1 MPRAIWRGAIT
12 FGMVH
17 IPVRLYTATESKDI
31 SFRQLHRDDHSR
43 VRYLRWCPVDEREL
57 APEEIVRG
65 YEYAKDSYVV
75 LEEGEFE
82 GLPVASKHTI
92 TLAAFVEADE
102 IDPVYYEKSY
112 YLEPDETGEKP
123 FALLLRAL
131 QQRALAGIAKIA
143 IRNREQLCALRAS
156 GDAIVLETLLH
167 ADEIRPAVGEVGDV
181 EVSEPELQMAL
192 ALIEMMRQ
200 PFDPASYTDDYREA
214 LTALITAKLEGGEVV
229 TGEVAPQSAT
239 QVVDLMAALRASV
252 DAALARQ
259 DGDEASP
266 DGGGDESALAA
277 ASNGRGRSAGRR
289 EAAG

>member
-1 MPRAIWRGAIT
+1 MARAIWRGAIT

-17 IPVRLYTATESKDI
+17 IPVRLYTATESKDV

-75 LEEGEFE
+75 LEEKEFE

-92 TLAAFVEADE
+92 TLSAFVEAEE
-102 IDPVYYEKSY
+102 IDPIYYEKSY
-112 YLEPDETGEKP
+112 YLAADETGEKP

-131 QQRALAGIAKIA
+131 KERGLTGIAKIA

-156 GDAIVLETLLH
+156 GDALVLETLLH
-167 ADEIRPAVGEVGDV
+167 ADEIRPVVGEVGDV
-181 EVSEPELQMAL
+181 DVSDPELQMAL
-192 ALIEMMRQ
+192 SLIEMMRE

-229 TGEVAPQSAT
+229 TGEVAPQPAT

-259 DGDEASP
+259 DGDESSPAEDAS
-266 DGGGDESALAA
+266 GLVAS
-277 ASNGRGRSAGRR
+277 SNGRGRSAGRR

>member
-1 MPRAIWRGAIT
+1 MARAIWRGAIT

-17 IPVRLYTATESKDI
+17 IPVRLYTATESKDV

-75 LEEGEFE
+75 LEEKEFE

-92 TLAAFVEADE
+92 TLSAFVEAAE
-102 IDPVYYEKSY
+102 IDPIYYEKSY
-112 YLEPDETGEKP
+112 YLEADETGEKP

-131 QQRALAGIAKIA
+131 RERGLTGIAKIA

-156 GDAIVLETLLH
+156 GDALVLETLLH
-167 ADEIRPAVGEVGDV
+167 ADEIRPVVGEVGDV
-181 EVSEPELQMAL
+181 DVSDPELQMAL
-192 ALIEMMRQ
+192 SLIEMMRE

-229 TGEVAPQSAT
+229 TGEVAPQPAT

-259 DGDEASP
+259 DGDESSPAEDAS
-266 DGGGDESALAA
+266 GLVAS
-277 ASNGRGRSAGRR
+277 SNGRGRSAGRR

>member
-17 IPVRLYTATESKDI
+17 IPVRLYTATESKDV
-31 SFRQLHRDDHSR
+31 SFRQLHREDHSR

-92 TLAAFVEADE
+92 TLAAFVEAAE
-102 IDPVYYEKSY
+102 IDPIYYEKSY

-131 QQRALAGIAKIA
+131 EERALTGIAKIA

-156 GDAIVLETLLH
+156 GGAIVLETLLH
-167 ADEIRPAVGEVGDV
+167 ADEIRPVVGEVGDV
-181 EVSEPELQMAL
+181 EVSDPELQMAL

-229 TGEVAPQSAT
+229 TGEVAAQPAT

-252 DAALARQ
+252 DAALAR
-259 DGDEASP
+259 E
-266 DGGGDESALAA
+266 DGGSSPSADEGDESGLVAA
-277 ASNGRGRSAGRR
+277 ADGRGRSAGRR